1 MSQALRKQRWHSALL
16 IQRSA
21 SRYPARALQSRCGR
35 TQPAPKP
42 KSRAPTSSELP
53 SFGAAALP
61 ASRGKRD
68 STDERQEPALINLTC
83 TRTGAR
89 PDPPLRTRRALEL
102 ATVITALPASFCDT
116 DFHQANFCAGEF
128 LSDLAANL
136 ISDMF
141 R

>member
-42 KSRAPTSSELP
+42 KSRAPTSSESP
-53 SFGAAALP
+53 SFGAEALP

-68 STDERQEPALINLTC
+68 STDERQEPALITLTC
-83 TRTGAR
+83 TRTRAKTRHTAPSAR
-89 PDPPLRTRRALEL
+89 ARTRRGNNRAAREL
-102 ATVITALPASFCDT
+102 LRHPLPSS
-116 DFHQANFCAGEF
+116 EF
-128 LSDLAANL
+128 LRRR
-136 ISDMF
+136 IF
-141 R
+141 V